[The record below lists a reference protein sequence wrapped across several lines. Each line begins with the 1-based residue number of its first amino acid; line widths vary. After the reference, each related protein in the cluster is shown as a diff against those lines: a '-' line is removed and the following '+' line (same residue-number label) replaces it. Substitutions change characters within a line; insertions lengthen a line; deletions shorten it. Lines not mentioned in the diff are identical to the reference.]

1 VQTYRDYHMKTIFY
15 EQNQLNISIRN
26 QEGYSHIYE
35 SPKAIELKFIIDLF
49 LNSKNYKGL
58 ITGDSSEILKQIK
71 KHFIH
76 IKASGGLVLNKK
88 NEVLLI
94 KRLGKWDLPKGK
106 LEVGE
111 TKPIGAIREVEEECG
126 ITGVKIVKKL
136 KTSYHVYPY
145 KNSWALK
152 TSYWY
157 WMTYEGNEKLI
168 PQAEENITEAIWVN
182 FKKLNVDALETY
194 PSIAAVL
201 HQSQSLLE

>member
-1 VQTYRDYHMKTIFY
+1 MKTIFY
-15 EQNQLNISIRN
+15 EQNQLNISN
-26 QEGYSHIYE
+26 KNHQGFSHSYK
-35 SPKAIELKFIIDLF
+35 SPTPLQLKFIIDLF

-58 ITGDSSEILKQIK
+58 IVGDSSEILKQIK
-71 KHFIH
+71 KQFIH
-76 IKASGGLVLNKK
+76 IKAAGGLVLNKK

-126 ITGVKIVKKL
+126 ITGVKIFKKL

-145 KNSWALK
+145 KNRWALK

-168 PQAEENITEAIWVN
+168 PQAEENITEAIWVD
-182 FKKLNVDALETY
+182 FKTLNIDALETY
-194 PSIAAVL
+194 PAIAAVL